1 MVSQTTAQQNRSVKK
16 PEQRLKAMPISD
28 GVACAPVRL
37 IVHDSGEYVPR
48 YNIAP
53 SRLAAEKK
61 RLETALN
68 GASKNLDKVI
78 DLVKSRVGEVHA
90 NIFLAQKMIIEDE
103 ALVREATDTIE
114 SRHLNA
120 ESACVDV
127 LDAYESQLLELD
139 DDYLK
144 DRASDIGE
152 ARRRIL
158 EMFRRE
164 RKEDVPAEDDAP
176 AKEGDAPRIIV
187 AEELMPGDTVA
198 FTAKNTAGFLTERG
212 GPASHVAI
220 LARAMGIPAVSG
232 VPNLLQTIGRDDH
245 VIINGTTGECI
256 INPKRQTLNLY
267 PALGKLA
274 PKRTVVVPPVPGFS
288 VYANINTA
296 NEIDQVRETG
306 AEGIGLY
313 RTEFEFILA
322 DRILSEDE
330 QYDRYAAVVAGME
343 GKPVYIRLADLG
355 GDKAARFLRVPPEE
369 NPALGY
375 RGARLL
381 LGQPE
386 LLATQARA
394 IARAS
399 AHGPVYVIYP
409 MVVDEQQFLKL
420 RTLFMQSIGD
430 IETGHI
436 AHGVMFEV
444 PAACICAENL
454 FKEADFGSIGSND
467 LVQYLLAVDRDNG
480 LVAGDYNP
488 DRPAFW
494 RVVEHIIAAA
504 EQAQKPLS
512 LCGEMGGQ
520 PQFLPKLIARNI
532 RCVSVSPR
540 LVGLAR
546 VTARRAQH
554 ILTPDTEVK
563 QQ

>member
-1 MVSQTTAQQNRSVKK
+1 MNNGTTREEAVNQK
-16 PEQRLKAMPISD
+16 PEQRLTALPISD

-37 IVHDSGEYVPR
+37 IMRDSGEYVPR
-48 YNIAP
+48 YHIADARVEEEKA
-53 SRLAAEKK
+53 RLHRALQAAAK
-61 RLETALN
+61 
-68 GASKNLDKVI
+68 SIDKVVA
-78 DLVKSRVGEVHA
+78 LVKERVGEVHA
-90 NIFLAQKMIIEDE
+90 NIFLAQKMIVEDA
-103 ALVREATDTIE
+103 ALVREATEKIDKEHI
-114 SRHLNA
+114 NA
-120 ESACVDV
+120 ESASVDV
-127 LDAYESQLLELD
+127 LDSYESKLLELD

-158 EMFRRE
+158 EMFRQE
-164 RKEDVPAEDDAP
+164 RKDRDGALEKPSE
-176 AKEGDAPRIIV
+176 EESGGSRIIV

-198 FTAKNTAGFLTERG
+198 FNAGNTAGFVTERG
-212 GPASHVAI
+212 GLASHVAI

-232 VPNLLQTIGRDDH
+232 IPDLLQKIGPDDH

-267 PALGKLA
+267 PALGRLA
-274 PKRTVVVPPVPGFS
+274 PKRDVTVPPVPGFQ
-288 VYANINTA
+288 VFGNINTA
-296 NEIDQVRETG
+296 HEAALARDMG

-322 DRILSEDE
+322 DRILNEDE
-330 QYDRYAAVVAGME
+330 QYERYARVVKDME
-343 GKPVYIRLADLG
+343 GRPVYIRLADLG
-355 GDKAARFLRVPPEE
+355 GDKAARFLNLPAEE

-381 LGQPE
+381 LGQPA
-386 LLATQARA
+386 LLRAQARA

-399 AHGPVYVIYP
+399 VHGPVHVIYP
-409 MVVDEQQFLKL
+409 MIVDDQQFLKL
-420 RTLFMQSIGD
+420 RARFLQSIND
-430 IETGHI
+430 IEAGEI
-436 AHGVMFEV
+436 EHGVMFEV

-454 FKEADFGSIGSND
+454 LKVADFGSIGSND
-467 LVQYLLAVDRDNG
+467 LAQYLLAVDRDNG

-488 DRPAFW
+488 DRQAFW
-494 RVVEHIIAAA
+494 QIIEHIAAAA
-504 EQAQKPLS
+504 EQCGKSLS

-540 LVGLAR
+540 LIGLAR

-554 ILTPDTEVK
+554 LMTQETKND
-563 QQ
+563 